1 MEYRQIVRDEIKA
14 QLAEYLS
21 QDYERQNLTEKQ
33 EALVG

>member
-1 MEYRQIVRDEIKA
+1 MEYRQIVRDEIET

-21 QDYERQNLTEKQ
+21 QDNQRQIVEEKQ